1 MTEDLGM
8 INVLELSRL
17 YENQWVVLDRSQKV
31 LDHGPQLDS
40 LWSKYGPIAGKITFY
55 FASAT

>member
-1 MTEDLGM
+1 M